1 LEDEWRVNWRGKE
14 KKKGREKNT
23 KSRNEK
29 HIEEN
34 LKTYGRSQRMRKKW
48 EIKTREE
55 HYYLGHDRI
64 HKEALAELTD
74 ILYSYFCQLEKSS
87 TQALATCAVS
97 KPSKEDT

>member
-1 LEDEWRVNWRGKE
+1 MNGGLS
-14 KKKGREKNT
+14 GREHGRREDRNKNT
-23 KSRNEK
+23 KLRNEK
-29 HIEEN
+29 HIKEN

-55 HYYLGHDRI
+55 HYYPGHDGI

-74 ILYSYFCQLEKSS
+74 ILYSYFCQLENSS
-87 TQALATCAVS
+87 THAQATCAVS